1 MYEQTQINVCVC
13 ALLKSN
19 IKPFLKYLSCTTHWC
34 ECCQSSLLETQR
46 PPGRTHLYITHCTR
60 YHFKISAHI
69 NKMILPGKSPNR
81 KPDSFYNRKKN
92 NTFTYSVTHTHADAH
107 THCTILH
114 PSPGLRADSFVKVSR
129 RGEGEWHCGTESS
142 HRTLR

>member
-1 MYEQTQINVCVC
+1 MCVSVLC
-13 ALLKSN
+13 SRATSSLFSN
-19 IKPFLKYLSCTTHWC
+19 ICHVRRTGANVVS
-34 ECCQSSLLETQR
+34 QR